1 MNDPV
6 SIIYLEN
13 VWERESTIMKER
25 QMGERDCG
33 VQIKWNQ
40 GTEKKLNKNVAFHV
54 DLPFVSLQKNT
65 REREKRQKD
74 H

>member
-1 MNDPV
+1 
-6 SIIYLEN
+6 
-13 VWERESTIMKER
+13 MKES
-25 QMGERDCG
+25 QMGERVCG